1 MNHSFALL
9 NRTQN
14 LELEKKGSITSD
26 VPTKFQQDQN
36 VWFMVTAP
44 DASCAV
50 PMEELNKFT
59 IEDLVAEIKQ
69 KLLERSSFG
78 IKGIARIFKAM
89 DDNGNK

>member
-1 MNHSFALL
+1 
-9 NRTQN
+9 
-14 LELEKKGSITSD
+14 
-26 VPTKFQQDQN
+26 
-36 VWFMVTAP
+36 MVTAP
-44 DASCAV
+44 DASYAV
-50 PMEELNKFT
+50 AMEELNKFT